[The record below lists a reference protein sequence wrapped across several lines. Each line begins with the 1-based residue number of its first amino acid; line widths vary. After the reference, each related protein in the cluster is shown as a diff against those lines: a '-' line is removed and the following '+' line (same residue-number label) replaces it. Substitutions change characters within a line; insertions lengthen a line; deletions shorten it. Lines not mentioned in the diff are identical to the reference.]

1 MTEVASLLRESI
13 GSVCKDEIDLTP
25 PAKRVKMESEA
36 EKVDEKRERLESRLI
51 SVLSCVICFDLPSGS
66 IYQCLHGHLMCIGCF
81 NHLLADARLKN
92 EQAQC
97 PSCRA
102 DISSKNSSRNL
113 AVEKAV
119 SELPTY
125 CRYCEDEFPRNQ
137 IPFHEKSKCDQRPA
151 CCEYKGLGCTWVG
164 VHHQVES
171 HVKDCLFPQKCGAD
185 LLENVNIIAAESNEE
200 LRRYQDLFQML
211 SYEKI
216 TNCDIQLCPSRSDD
230 YIPKLYYETNKFT
243 AFDQL
248 WTIKAKVVG
257 NEKIAARSLS
267 YQLILK
273 GKGNHEIKYFL
284 TKGPFGDAKISPETQ
299 RFEFR
304 DDNKESDYHHIAL
317 TEETDCN
324 RLLAA
329 RTINFRI
336 MMFLV
341 KK

>member
-1 MTEVASLLRESI
+1 MTEATEVTTS
-13 GSVCKDEIDLTP
+13 SVEDICKDADLSP
-25 PAKRVKMESEA
+25 PPEKKSKIVGENSTRDKLEA
-36 EKVDEKRERLESRLI
+36 RLI
-51 SVLSCVICFDLPSGS
+51 GVLSCVICFDLPSGS
-66 IYQCLHGHLMCIGCF
+66 IYQCMHGHLMCIGCF
-81 NHLLADARLKN
+81 NHILADARLKN
-92 EQAQC
+92 EQALC

-119 SELPTY
+119 SELPSH
-125 CRYCEDEFPRNQ
+125 CKYCEEELPRNQ
-137 IPFHEKSKCDQRPA
+137 IPSHEKNGCYERPA
-151 CCEYKGLGCTWVG
+151 LCKYKNIGCSWNG
-164 VHHQVES
+164 VWHQLES
-171 HVKDCLFPQKCGAD
+171 HEKDCVFPQKTGGE
-185 LLENVNIIAAESNEE
+185 LLESISSIAYEAKEE
-200 LRRYQDLFQML
+200 LRRYQDLFHML

-216 TNCDIQLCPSRSDD
+216 AICDVQLCPSRSDD

-248 WTIKAKVVG
+248 WTVKAKVNG
-257 NEKIAARSLS
+257 NEKNASRSLS
-267 YQLILK
+267 YQLVLK

-284 TKGPFGDAKISPETQ
+284 TKGPFGDAKINPEVQ

-304 DDNKESDYHHIAL
+304 DDNKESEYHSIDLARD
-317 TEETDCN
+317 TECN

-329 RTINFRI
+329 RTINMRV

>member
-1 MTEVASLLRESI
+1 MTEVASVIRESI
-13 GSVCKDEIDLTP
+13 EDICKDDDVEP
-25 PAKRVKMESEA
+25 PQKKLKSEKKH
-36 EKVDEKRERLESRLI
+36 EDKERLEARLI
-51 SVLSCVICFDLPSGS
+51 GVLSCVICFDLPSGS
-66 IYQCLHGHLMCIGCF
+66 IYQCIHGHLMCIGCF
-81 NHLLADARLKN
+81 NHILADARLKN

-119 SELPTY
+119 SELPTH
-125 CRYCEDEFPRNQ
+125 CKYCEDEFPRNQ
-137 IPFHEKSKCDQRPA
+137 IPFHEKSHCDQRPA
-151 CCEYKGLGCTWVG
+151 LCKYKSLGCSWNG
-164 VHHQVES
+164 VWHQLDTHE
-171 HVKDCLFPQKCGAD
+171 KECLFPQKTGAD
-185 LLENVNIIAAESNEE
+185 LLENVSNLSSEAKEE

-216 TNCDIQLCPSRSDD
+216 AICDVQLCPSRTDD
-230 YIPKLYYETNKFT
+230 YIPKLYYETNKFNG
-243 AFDQL
+243 FEQL
-248 WTIKAKVVG
+248 WTIKAKVIG
-257 NEKIAARSLS
+257 NEKSASRSLS

-273 GKGNHEIKYFL
+273 GKGSHEVRYFL
-284 TKGPFGDAKISPETQ
+284 TKGPFGDSKINPEMQ

-304 DDNKESDYHHIAL
+304 DDNKESEYHQIAL
-317 TEETDCN
+317 TCDGECN

-329 RTINFRI
+329 RTINLRV